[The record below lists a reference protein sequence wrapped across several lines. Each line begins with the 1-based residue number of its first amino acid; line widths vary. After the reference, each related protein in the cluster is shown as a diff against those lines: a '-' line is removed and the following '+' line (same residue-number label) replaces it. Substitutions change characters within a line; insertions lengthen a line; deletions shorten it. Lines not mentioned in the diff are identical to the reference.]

1 MDEKKTEREKLLEV
15 IHKLNIEIPKKKY
28 ISNGDLKKLIME
40 YVNFSKK
47 KKNNIDLTTQLKK
60 KN

>member
-47 KKNNIDLTTQLKK
+47 KKK
-60 KN
+60 